1 MNRQRGFASLITL
14 LIWAGIAAAIAGA
27 VYVAWQSFKDGIGR
41 PYAEAQRVADQ
52 KIVDKANA
60 AQAAAEGERDRAVGD
75 TQQCVATQ
83 ARQSDAVLELKRRA
97 DANAGEARRLK
108 EQAMRDATA
117 AAPKIA
123 DLQAKAAAAP
133 KLLAC
138 EDELARAKDVLR
150 DALRTRRG
158 LPTGPAK

>member
-1 MNRQRGFASLITL
+1 MIQLI
-14 LIWAGIAAAIAGA
+14 IYAAIAAAVAGA
-27 VYVAWQSFKDGIGR
+27 AFMAWNGFKDSIGQ
-41 PYAEAQRVADQ
+41 PYADAQRVADQ

-97 DANAGEARRLK
+97 DANAGEARKLK
-108 EQAMRDATA
+108 EQAMREATA

-133 KLLAC
+133 KLMAC
-138 EDELARAKDVLR
+138 EEELAKAKDVLR
-150 DALRTRRG
+150 DALRSRRG
-158 LPTGPAK
+158 IPASQTNPK